1 MACNMKVSIEGVLF
15 PLAGCIY
22 LFQLFQL
29 NRNLCLDEQCWDRP
43 ILIHLL
49 LLMREHLGLRV
60 IRSFR
65 GAKADMCEYYTAKGT
80 TYSV

>member
-1 MACNMKVSIEGVLF
+1 MACNMKVSIGGVLC

-22 LFQLFQL
+22 LLQL
-29 NRNLCLDEQCWDRP
+29 NRNLCLDEQSWDRP
-43 ILIHLL
+43 ILIRLL
-49 LLMREHLGLRV
+49 SLMREHLGLRV

-65 GAKADMCEYYTAKGT
+65 GAEADMCEYYTAKGT